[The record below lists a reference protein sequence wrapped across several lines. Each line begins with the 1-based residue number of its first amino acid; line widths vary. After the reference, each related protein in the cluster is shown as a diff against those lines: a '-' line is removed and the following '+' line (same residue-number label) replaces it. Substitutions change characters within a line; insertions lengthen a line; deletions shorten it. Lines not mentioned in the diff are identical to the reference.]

1 MERFFFFFFFL
12 SCEDRLEIR
21 TVTDFWGFCS
31 FRLCILC
38 ECYWIAAN
46 SFLQKV
52 ALGDRVFSGDEPFPK
67 ATCLSQSSAVSWDL
81 GRKHG
86 ARPSL
91 AVHLVVLKMMVR
103 IEVSALARQQFAW
116 WNLHL
121 SSEREAEICD
131 SSSDCGW
138 LRYAHEPVALQ
149 LEKRNTHFLLNLNNW
164 KWGRIPRS
172 KLWSRTKEP
181 LEWVTTWWARGRE
194 WKETQ
199 LSIRLPSRWFTS
211 GAWWSLFLGVSA
223 LSVCVSV
230 FLSVCV
236 CMSMPVCVCVSIC
249 TCLCPSLCISICVC
263 VCRSVSVCTSMP
275 LCVCV
280 CLSICDLSL
289 SPEINR
295 LLQELLSGRVSWAEL
310 KPHLVSDQCKNATSR
325 QK

>member
-1 MERFFFFFFFL
+1 M
-12 SCEDRLEIR
+12 
-21 TVTDFWGFCS
+21 TDFWGFCS

-38 ECYWIAAN
+38 ECCWIAAN

-67 ATCLSQSSAVSWDL
+67 AACLSQSGAVSWDL

-103 IEVSALARQQFAW
+103 IEVSVLARQQFAW

-131 SSSDCGW
+131 SSSECGW

-181 LEWVTTWWARGRE
+181 LEQVTTWWARGRE
-194 WKETQ
+194 RKETQ
-199 LSIRLPSRWFTS
+199 LSIKVTFTMVHLWGLMISFS
-211 GAWWSLFLGVSA
+211 GCLCSL
-223 LSVCVSV
+223 C
-230 FLSVCV
+230 VCV
-236 CMSMPVCVCVSIC
+236 CISLCMCLYVYACLCLCVSIC
-249 TCLCPSLCISICVC
+249 TCLCPSLCVSICVC
-263 VCRSVSVCTSMP
+263 VCRSASVCTSMP

-280 CLSICDLSL
+280 CLSMCDLSV

-310 KPHLVSDQCKNATSR
+310 KPHLVSDHCKNATSR

>member
-1 MERFFFFFFFL
+1 MERFFFL

-38 ECYWIAAN
+38 ECCWIAAN

-67 ATCLSQSSAVSWDL
+67 AACLSQSGAVSWDL

-103 IEVSALARQQFAW
+103 IEVSVLARQQFAW

-131 SSSDCGW
+131 SSSECGW

-149 LEKRNTHFLLNLNNW
+149 LEKRNTQSSITLLNHTDDPWGAIPSGGSLLDLLLKNCVNLHHL
-164 KWGRIPRS
+164 KW
-172 KLWSRTKEP
+172 
-181 LEWVTTWWARGRE
+181 
-194 WKETQ
+194 
-199 LSIRLPSRWFTS
+199 LSHFWMGMKKFNGDPYWTNFT
-211 GAWWSLFLGVSA
+211 
-223 LSVCVSV
+223 
-230 FLSVCV
+230 
-236 CMSMPVCVCVSIC
+236 
-249 TCLCPSLCISICVC
+249 
-263 VCRSVSVCTSMP
+263 
-275 LCVCV
+275 
-280 CLSICDLSL
+280 
-289 SPEINR
+289 
-295 LLQELLSGRVSWAEL
+295 
-310 KPHLVSDQCKNATSR
+310 
-325 QK
+325 